1 MVKPEEVQLYKFGEF
16 RLDAVRRVL
25 LRDHQPVQLPSR
37 ALDVLLA
44 LLEQSQSVIDRDE
57 LMRLVWGDRVV
68 EENNL
73 NRHISTLRRVLGEGP
88 NDHRYIV
95 TTPGRGYS
103 FVAQVERVATNGGR
117 LVLGEENGD
126 SSLAHNKSDYERM
139 RPGPEPPA
147 QLEPVGLTQVQVTSA
162 PFGHAQTAGGK
173 KNWFWATALIV
184 ALAGGGLLGFKIVTI
199 RSKPAAVKT
208 YRDWEM
214 VRLTRAGGSVSP
226 TISRDGRYVAYV
238 NFEFGR
244 SSVWIHQ
251 LATSTQQQLIPP
263 EKSSYR
269 NLLFTA
275 DGSELYFVRVENSS
289 PLGTLYR
296 IPVLGGS
303 AKKLRDDIV
312 VDNIMLSSD
321 GGRLAFTRRNRE
333 GKSEIVIADT
343 DGVEERVLL
352 GRSPHF
358 PAWSPD
364 GKVIAF
370 SSGNAESGGE
380 KMGLIEVRLSDG
392 AQREITSRKWQHVG
406 DKSWLQDG
414 SGLIVSARDLKTA
427 AKQLWFVAYPS
438 GETRPI
444 SNDIDN
450 LGHVSL
456 TADARM
462 LVAEQL
468 NLVSEIWSGPLANVA
483 GGQKVGVWGQD
494 GLNLMPDGRILYSAW
509 SSSTSQEV
517 WVMNA
522 DGAER
527 EQLTFDSANDF
538 GPTASPDGRHIVF
551 VSNRTG
557 RHEIWRMNPDGGNL
571 LQLTHSD
578 GANAYSISPD
588 GRWVIY
594 LSSGVLSKVPI
605 DGGEPVQICKNAVGV
620 SSVAPDGRLIA
631 YFDQGKDFW
640 GIAVSS
646 FQNGAVVKRFEVR
659 SNSLNNT
666 SLKWTPDGKALLYS
680 ASSDGVA
687 NIWAQPLDGS
697 PARLVTDFKADGI
710 FRFDVSSDGKKLI
723 CARGGWKRDIVLVK
737 NLR

>member
-1 MVKPEEVQLYKFGEF
+1 MVKPGVQLYKFGEF

-44 LLEQSQSVIDRDE
+44 LLEHSQSVIDRDE

-73 NRHISTLRRVLGEGP
+73 NRHISTLRRILGEGP

-95 TTPGRGYS
+95 TAPGRGYS
-103 FVAQVERVATNGGR
+103 FVAQVEMVPTNGAPF
-117 LVLGEENGD
+117 VTGEENGD
-126 SSLAHNKSDYERM
+126 TSLSHNGSEYERM
-139 RPGPEPPA
+139 RPVPEPLA
-147 QLEPVGLTQVQVTSA
+147 QLEPVGPTHTPVINES
-162 PFGHAQTAGGK
+162 FRHAQTAGGK
-173 KNWFWATALIV
+173 KNRLWATALIV
-184 ALAGGGLLGFKIVTI
+184 ALAGGGLLGFELVTTG
-199 RSKPAAVKT
+199 SKPAGVKT

-214 VRLTRAGGSVSP
+214 VKLTRAGGSVGP

-238 NFEFGR
+238 NYEFGR

-263 EKSSYR
+263 EKFSYR
-269 NLLFTA
+269 NLLFTQ

-312 VDNIMLSSD
+312 VDNIMLSPD
-321 GGRLAFTRRNRE
+321 GGRLAFARRNLE
-333 GKSEIVIADT
+333 GKSEIVAANT

-352 GRSPHF
+352 GRSPQY
-358 PAWSPD
+358 PAWAPD
-364 GKVIAF
+364 GNVIAF

-380 KMGLIEVRLSDG
+380 KMGINEVRLSDG
-392 AQREITSRKWQHVG
+392 AQREITSRKWHHVG
-406 DKSWLQDG
+406 DKTWLPDG
-414 SGLIVSARDLKTA
+414 GGLIVSARDLKTA
-427 AKQLWFVAYPS
+427 VKRLWFVAYPS
-438 GETRPI
+438 GEALPL
-444 SNDIDN
+444 SNDLDN
-450 LGHVSL
+450 FIHVSL
-456 TADARM
+456 TADART

-468 NLVSEIWSGPLANVA
+468 NLVSEIWSGPLANVG

-494 GLNLMPDGRILYSAW
+494 GLSLMPDGRILYSAL
-509 SSSTSQEV
+509 SSSTAQEV

-522 DGAER
+522 DGAGR
-527 EQLTFDSANDF
+527 KQLTFDSANDF
-538 GPTASPDGRHIVF
+538 GPTASPDGRHVVF

-557 RHEIWRMNPDGGNL
+557 RHELWRMSPDGGNL
-571 LQLTHSD
+571 FQLTHSD
-578 GANAYSISPD
+578 GANSHSVSPD

-594 LSSGVLSKVPI
+594 LSSAALFKVPI
-605 DGGEPVQICKNAVGV
+605 EGGEAAQICKSAVGA
-620 SSVAPDGRLIA
+620 SSVAPDGKLIA
-631 YFDQGKDFW
+631 YFDQGKDYW
-640 GIAVSS
+640 GIAVRS
-646 FQNGAVVKRFEVR
+646 FQDGSGLRRFEVR
-659 SNSLNNT
+659 SHSLNNN

-687 NIWAQPLDGS
+687 NVWAQPLDGS
-697 PARLVTDFKADGI
+697 PAKQMTDFKADGI
-710 FRFDVSSDGKKLI
+710 FRFDVSGDGKKLI

>member
-1 MVKPEEVQLYKFGEF
+1 MVKPEVQFYRFGEF

-25 LRDHQPVQLPSR
+25 LRDDKPVQLSSR

-44 LLEQSQSVIDRDE
+44 LLEHSQSVIDRDE

-73 NRHISTLRRVLGEGP
+73 NRHISTLRRILGESP

-95 TTPGRGYS
+95 TAPGRGYS
-103 FVAQVERVATNGGR
+103 FVAQVESIPTNGGPF
-117 LVLGEENGD
+117 VPGEENGD
-126 SSLAHNKSDYERM
+126 PSLAHNESDYQKM
-139 RPGPEPPA
+139 RLVPEPLT
-147 QLEPVGLTQVQVTSA
+147 QLEPAGPTQA
-162 PFGHAQTAGGK
+162 PVISVSIRPSRTASGK
-173 KNWFWATALIV
+173 KNWFWATALIA
-184 ALAGGGLLGFKIVTI
+184 ALAGGSLLGFKLVLT
-199 RSKPAAVKT
+199 RSKPATVKT
-208 YRDWEM
+208 YRDWKM
-214 VRLTRAGGSVSP
+214 IRLTRAGDSADP

-238 NFEFGR
+238 NYEFGR

-263 EKSSYR
+263 EKASYR

-275 DGSELYFVRVENSS
+275 DGSELYFIRVESPS

-303 AKKLRDDIV
+303 AKILRDDIV

-321 GGRLAFTRRNRE
+321 GGGLAFSRRNRE
-333 GKSEIVIADT
+333 GKSEIVVANA

-352 GRSPHF
+352 GRSPQY

-380 KMGLIEVRLSDG
+380 KMGINEVRLGDG
-392 AQREITSRKWQHVG
+392 AQREITSRKWHHVG
-406 DKSWLQDG
+406 DKTWLPDG

-427 AKQLWFVAYPS
+427 VKRLWFVAYPS
-438 GETRPI
+438 GEARPL
-444 SNDIDN
+444 SNDLDN
-450 LGHVSL
+450 FIHVSL

-494 GLNLMPDGRILYSAW
+494 GLGLMPDGRILYSAL
-509 SSSTSQEV
+509 SSSTAQEV
-517 WVMNA
+517 WVMK
-522 DGAER
+522 AER
-527 EQLTFDSANDF
+527 AERKQLTFDSANDF
-538 GPTASPDGRHIVF
+538 GPTASPDGRYVVF
-551 VSNRTG
+551 ASTRTG
-557 RHEIWRMNPDGGNL
+557 HVEIWRMNPDGGNL
-571 LQLTHSD
+571 FQLTHTD
-578 GANAYSISPD
+578 GANAHSISPD

-594 LSSGVLSKVPI
+594 LSFGDLFKVPI
-605 DGGEPVQICKNAVGV
+605 EGGEAVQICRNAVGV
-620 SSVAPDGRLIA
+620 SSVSPDGRLIA

-640 GIAVSS
+640 GIAVRS
-646 FQNGAVVKRFEVR
+646 FQGGSVVRRFEVR
-659 SNSLNNT
+659 SHSLNNA

-680 ASSDGVA
+680 ASSGGAA

-697 PARLVTDFKADGI
+697 QAKQVTDFKADGI

-723 CARGGWKRDIVLVK
+723 CARGGWKRDIVLVE

>member
-1 MVKPEEVQLYKFGEF
+1 MVKPEVHLYKFGEF

-25 LRDHQPVQLPSR
+25 LRDDKPVQLPSR

-44 LLEQSQSVIDRDE
+44 LLEHSQSVIDKDE

-73 NRHISTLRRVLGEGP
+73 TRHISTLRRVLGENP
-88 NDHRYIV
+88 SDHRYIV
-95 TTPGRGYS
+95 TAPGRGYS
-103 FVAQVERVATNGGR
+103 FVARVERVPTNGGR
-117 LVLGEENGD
+117 FVPGEENGD
-126 SSLAHNKSDYERM
+126 SPLAHDESDYEKT
-139 RPGPEPPA
+139 PLSPEPLA
-147 QLEPVGLTQVQVTSA
+147 QLEPFGTTQAPVNRT
-162 PFGHAQTAGGK
+162 PFGHTQATSGK
-173 KNWFWATALIV
+173 KNWFWATALIA
-184 ALAGGGLLGFKIVTI
+184 ALAGGGLLGFKLFTT

-208 YRDWEM
+208 YREWEM
-214 VRLTRAGGSVSP
+214 VRLTRAGGSVGP

-238 NFEFGR
+238 NYEFGR
-244 SSVWIHQ
+244 SSIWIHQ
-251 LATSTQQQLIPP
+251 LATSTQQQLIQA
-263 EKSSYR
+263 EKFSYR

-296 IPVLGGS
+296 IPALGGS

-312 VDNIMLSSD
+312 ADNIMLSSD
-321 GGRLAFTRRNRE
+321 GASLAFARRNRE
-333 GKSEIVIADT
+333 GKSEIVVANT

-352 GRSPHF
+352 GRSPQYL
-358 PAWSPD
+358 AWSPD
-364 GKVIAF
+364 GEVIAF

-380 KMGLIEVRLSDG
+380 KMGINEVRLSDG
-392 AQREITSRKWQHVG
+392 AQREMSSRKWHHVG
-406 DKSWLQDG
+406 DKSWLPDG

-427 AKQLWFVAYPS
+427 VKRLWFVAYPS
-438 GETRPI
+438 GEARPL
-444 SNDIDN
+444 SNELDN
-450 LGHVSL
+450 FIHVSL

-462 LVAEQL
+462 MVAEQL
-468 NLVSEIWSGPLANVA
+468 NLVSEIWGGPLANVA

-494 GLNLMPDGRILYSAW
+494 GLSLMPDGRILYSAL
-509 SSSTSQEV
+509 SSSTASEV

-527 EQLTFDSANDF
+527 KQLTFDSANDF
-538 GPTASPDGRHIVF
+538 GPTASPDGRHVVF

-571 LQLTHSD
+571 LQLTHSS
-578 GANAYSISPD
+578 GANAHSISPD

-594 LSSGVLSKVPI
+594 LSSGALFKVPME
-605 DGGEPVQICKNAVGV
+605 GGEAVQICKNAVGV

-640 GIAVSS
+640 GIAISS
-646 FQNGAVVKRFEVR
+646 FHDGAVVKRFEVR
-659 SNSLNNT
+659 SHSLNNT

-697 PARLVTDFKADGI
+697 PAKQVTYFKADGI
-710 FRFDVSSDGKKLI
+710 FRFDVSGDGKKLI

>member
-1 MVKPEEVQLYKFGEF
+1 MVKPEVQLYKFGEF

-25 LRDHQPVQLPSR
+25 LCDDKPVQLPSR

-44 LLEQSQSVIDRDE
+44 LLEHSQSVIDRDE

-73 NRHISTLRRVLGEGP
+73 NRHISTLRRILGEGP

-103 FVAQVERVATNGGR
+103 FVAQVERVAINGGR
-117 LVLGEENGD
+117 FVPGEENGD
-126 SSLAHNKSDYERM
+126 SSIAHNESDYERM
-139 RPGPEPPA
+139 RPGAEPPA
-147 QLEPVGLTQVQVTSA
+147 QLEPVGLTQVQVTS
-162 PFGHAQTAGGK
+162 PTFWHAQTTGGK

-184 ALAGGGLLGFKIVTI
+184 ALAGGGILGFKLVTT

-214 VRLTRAGGSVSP
+214 VRLTRAGGSVGP
-226 TISRDGRYVAYV
+226 AISRDGRYVAYV
-238 NFEFGR
+238 NSEFGR

-251 LATSTQQQLIPP
+251 LATSTQQQLMPP

-321 GGRLAFTRRNRE
+321 GGRLAFRRRNRE

-352 GRSPHF
+352 GWSPQF
-358 PAWSPD
+358 PAWAPD
-364 GKVIAF
+364 GAVIAF

-380 KMGLIEVRLSDG
+380 KMGINEVRLSDG

-406 DKSWLQDG
+406 DKSWLPDG

-438 GETRPI
+438 GETRPL
-444 SNDIDN
+444 SNNLDN
-450 LGHVSL
+450 LGHISL
-456 TADARM
+456 AADARM
-462 LVAEQL
+462 LVAEQS
-468 NLVSEIWSGPLANVA
+468 NLVSDIWSGPLANVA
-483 GGQKVGVWGQD
+483 DGQKVGVWGQD
-494 GLNLMPDGRILYSAW
+494 GLSLMPDGRILYSAW
-509 SSSTSQEV
+509 LSSTAQEV

-527 EQLTFDSANDF
+527 KQLTFNSANDF
-538 GPTASPDGRHIVF
+538 GPTAAPDGRHVIF

-557 RHEIWRMNPDGGNL
+557 RHEIWRMNSDGGNL

-578 GANAYSISPD
+578 GANAHSISPD

-594 LSSGVLSKVPI
+594 LSSGALFKVPI
-605 DGGEPVQICKNAVGV
+605 DGGEPAQICKNAVGV
-620 SSVAPDGRLIA
+620 SSVSPDGKLIA
-631 YFDQGKDFW
+631 YFNQGKDFW

-646 FQNGAVVKRFEVR
+646 FQNGSVVKRFEVR

-680 ASSDGVA
+680 ASSDGAA

-697 PARLVTDFKADGI
+697 QARQVTDFRADGI

>member
-1 MVKPEEVQLYKFGEF
+1 MVKPEVQLYKFGEF

-25 LRDHQPVQLPSR
+25 LRDDKPVQLPSR

-44 LLEQSQSVIDRDE
+44 LLEHSQSVIDKDE

-73 NRHISTLRRVLGEGP
+73 TRHISTLRRVLGENP
-88 NDHRYIV
+88 SDHHYIV
-95 TTPGRGYS
+95 TAPGRGYS
-103 FVAQVERVATNGGR
+103 FVAQVEKVLTNGGR
-117 LVLGEENGD
+117 FVPGEENGD
-126 SSLAHNKSDYERM
+126 SSLAHDESDHQRM
-139 RPGPEPPA
+139 RLCPDPLA
-147 QLEPVGLTQVQVTSA
+147 QLEPVGHIQAPVTSE
-162 PFGHAQTAGGK
+162 PFRQSQTAGGK
-173 KNWFWATALIV
+173 KNWLWATALIG
-184 ALAGGGLLGFKIVTI
+184 ALAGGGLLGFKLVTT

-214 VRLTRAGGSVSP
+214 VRLTRSGGSVAP
-226 TISRDGRYVAYV
+226 AISRDGRYVAYV
-238 NFEFGR
+238 NYEFGR

-251 LATSTQQQLIPP
+251 LATSTQQRLTPP
-263 EKSSYR
+263 EKSTYHK
-269 NLLFTA
+269 LLFTA
-275 DGSELYFVRVENSS
+275 DGSELYFLRVESPG

-321 GGRLAFTRRNRE
+321 GGRLAFARRNRE
-333 GKSEIVIADT
+333 GKSEIVVANT
-343 DGVEERVLL
+343 DGVEERLLL
-352 GRSPHF
+352 GRSPQY
-358 PAWSPD
+358 PAWAPD

-370 SSGNAESGGE
+370 SSGNAEGGGE
-380 KMGLIEVRLSDG
+380 KMGINEVRLGDG
-392 AQREITSRKWQHVG
+392 AQREITSRKWHHVG
-406 DKSWLQDG
+406 DKSWLPDG

-427 AKQLWFVAYPS
+427 VKQLWFVAYPS
-438 GETRPI
+438 GEARPLT
-444 SNDIDN
+444 NDLDN
-450 LGHVSL
+450 FIHVSL

-468 NLVSEIWSGPLANVA
+468 NLISEIWSGPLANVV
-483 GGQKVGVWGQD
+483 GGQNVGVWGQD
-494 GLNLMPDGRILYSAW
+494 GLGLMPDGRILYSAL
-509 SSSTSQEV
+509 SSSTAQEV

-527 EQLTFDSANDF
+527 KQLTFDSANDF
-538 GPTASPDGRHIVF
+538 GPTASPDGRYVVF

-557 RHEIWRMNPDGGNL
+557 RHEIWRMNSDGGNL

-578 GANAYSISPD
+578 GANAHSISPD

-594 LSSGVLSKVPI
+594 LSSGALFKVPI
-605 DGGEPVQICKNAVGV
+605 EGGEPVQICKNAVGV

-640 GIAVSS
+640 GIAISS
-646 FQNGAVVKRFEVR
+646 FQEGSVIKRFEVC
-659 SNSLNNT
+659 SQSLNNT

-687 NIWAQPLDGS
+687 NIWAQPVDGS
-697 PARLVTDFKADGI
+697 PARQVTDFKADGI
-710 FRFDVSSDGKKLI
+710 FRFDVSGDGKKLI

>member
-1 MVKPEEVQLYKFGEF
+1 MVKPEVQFYKFGEF
-16 RLDAVRRVL
+16 RLAAVRRIL
-25 LRDHQPVQLPSR
+25 LRDHEPVQLPSR

-44 LLEQSQSVIDRDE
+44 LLEHSQSVIDRDE

-73 NRHISTLRRVLGEGP
+73 NRHISTLRKILGEGP

-95 TTPGRGYS
+95 TAPGRGYS
-103 FVAQVERVATNGGR
+103 FVAQVERVATNGAR
-117 LVLGEENGD
+117 FVPGEENGD
-126 SSLAHNKSDYERM
+126 SSLSHNESDFERM
-139 RPGPEPPA
+139 RPAPEPLA
-147 QLEPVGLTQVQVTSA
+147 QLKPVGPTRTPVTNE
-162 PFGHAQTAGGK
+162 PFRHAQTAGGRQIQL
-173 KNWFWATALIV
+173 WATALIM
-184 ALAGGGLLGFKIVTI
+184 ALAGGGLLGFELVTTG
-199 RSKPAAVKT
+199 SKPAGVKT

-214 VRLTRAGGSVSP
+214 VRLTRTGGSVGP

-238 NFEFGR
+238 NYEFGR

-251 LATSTQQQLIPP
+251 LSTSTQQRLIPP
-263 EKSSYR
+263 EKFSYR

-275 DGSELYFVRVENSS
+275 DGSGLYFVRVENSS

-321 GGRLAFTRRNRE
+321 GGRLAFARRNGE
-333 GKSEIVIADT
+333 GKSEIVVANA

-352 GRSPHF
+352 GRSPQF

-380 KMGLIEVRLSDG
+380 KMGINEARLRDD
-392 AQREITSRKWQHVG
+392 AQREITSRKWAHVG
-406 DKSWLQDG
+406 DKSWSPDG

-427 AKQLWFVAYPS
+427 VKRLWFVAYPS
-438 GETRPI
+438 GEALPL
-444 SNDIDN
+444 SNDLDN
-450 LGHVSL
+450 FIHVSL
-456 TADARM
+456 TADART

-494 GLNLMPDGRILYSAW
+494 GLGLMPDGRILYSAL
-509 SSSTSQEV
+509 SSSTAQEI
-517 WVMNA
+517 WMMNA

-527 EQLTFDSANDF
+527 KQLTFDGANDF
-538 GPTASPDGRHIVF
+538 GPTASPDGRYVIF

-571 LQLTHSD
+571 LQLTHTD
-578 GANAYSISPD
+578 GANAHSISPD

-594 LSSGVLSKVPI
+594 LSSGALFKVSI
-605 DGGEPVQICKNAVGV
+605 EGGEPARICRNAVGV

-631 YFDQGKDFW
+631 YFDQGKDYW
-640 GIAVSS
+640 GIAVLS
-646 FQNGAVVKRFEVR
+646 FQDGSVVRRFEVR
-659 SNSLNNT
+659 SHSLNNT
-666 SLKWTPDGKALLYS
+666 SLEWTPDGKALLYS

-687 NIWAQPLDGS
+687 NIWSQPLDGS
-697 PARLVTDFKADGI
+697 PAKQVTDFKADGI
-710 FRFDVSSDGKKLI
+710 FRFDVSGDGKTLI
-723 CARGGWKRDIVLVK
+723 CARGGWKRDIVLVE

>member
-1 MVKPEEVQLYKFGEF
+1 MVKPEVQLYKFGEF

-25 LRDHQPVQLPSR
+25 LRDDEPVQLPSR

-44 LLEQSQSVIDRDE
+44 LLEHSQSVIDKDE

-73 NRHISTLRRVLGEGP
+73 TRHISTLRRVLGESP

-95 TTPGRGYS
+95 TAPGRGYS
-103 FVAQVERVATNGGR
+103 FVAQVERVPTNGGSF
-117 LVLGEENGD
+117 VPGKENGA
-126 SSLAHNKSDYERM
+126 SSLAHDESDHERM
-139 RPGPEPPA
+139 GLGPEPLA
-147 QLEPVGLTQVQVTSA
+147 QIEPVGQAHAAFSSE
-162 PFGHAQTAGGK
+162 PFRRTRAASGK
-173 KNWFWATALIV
+173 KNWLWATALIM
-184 ALAGGGLLGFKIVTI
+184 ALAGGGLIGFKLVTT

-208 YRDWEM
+208 YRDWEI
-214 VRLTRAGGSVSP
+214 VRLTRTGDSVGP

-238 NFEFGR
+238 NYEFGR

-275 DGSELYFVRVENSS
+275 DGSELYFVRVESSS

-312 VDNIMLSSD
+312 VDKIMLSSD
-321 GGRLAFTRRNRE
+321 GGRLAFARRNRE
-333 GKSEIVIADT
+333 GKSEIVVANT

-352 GRSPHF
+352 GASPQY
-358 PAWSPD
+358 PAWAPD
-364 GKVIAF
+364 GKALAF

-380 KMGLIEVRLSDG
+380 KMGINEVRLSDG
-392 AQREITSRKWQHVG
+392 AQRELTTRKWHHVG
-406 DKSWLQDG
+406 DKSWLPDG

-427 AKQLWFVAYPS
+427 VKRLWFVAYPS
-438 GETRPI
+438 GEARPI
-444 SNDIDN
+444 SNDLDN
-450 LGHVSL
+450 FIHVSL
-456 TADARM
+456 TADART

-468 NLVSEIWSGPLANVA
+468 NLVSEIWSGPLAKVA
-483 GGQKVGVWGQD
+483 GGQKIGVWGQD
-494 GLNLMPDGRILYSAW
+494 GLSLMPDGRILYSAL
-509 SSSTSQEV
+509 SSSTAQEV

-527 EQLTFDSANDF
+527 KQLTFDSANDF
-538 GPTASPDGRHIVF
+538 GPRASPDGRYVVF

-557 RHEIWRMNPDGGNL
+557 RHEIWRMNPDGGAL

-578 GANAYSISPD
+578 GANAHSISPD

-594 LSSGVLSKVPI
+594 LSSGALFKVPI

-620 SSVAPDGRLIA
+620 SSVAPGGRLIA
-631 YFDQGKDFW
+631 YFDQGENFW

-646 FQNGAVVKRFEVR
+646 FQDGSLVKRFEVR
-659 SNSLNNT
+659 SHSLNNT

-687 NIWAQPLDGS
+687 NIWAQPLDGN
-697 PARLVTDFKADGI
+697 PAKQVTDFKADGI
-710 FRFDVSSDGKKLI
+710 FRFDVSGDGKKLI

>member
-1 MVKPEEVQLYKFGEF
+1 MFKPEVQLYKFGEF

-25 LRDHQPVQLPSR
+25 LRDDEPVQLPSR

-44 LLEQSQSVIDRDE
+44 LLEHSQSVIDKDE

-73 NRHISTLRRVLGEGP
+73 TRHISTLRRVLGENP
-88 NDHRYIV
+88 SDHRYIV
-95 TTPGRGYS
+95 TAPGRGYS
-103 FVAQVERVATNGGR
+103 FVAQVERVATNGR
-117 LVLGEENGD
+117 RFVPGEENGD
-126 SSLAHNKSDYERM
+126 SSLAHYKPDYERM
-139 RPGPEPPA
+139 RLGPETLT
-147 QLEPVGLTQVQVTSA
+147 QLEPVGRTQAPVTRA
-162 PFGHAQTAGGK
+162 PFWHAQSARGK
-173 KNWFWATALIV
+173 KRWFWAAALIV
-184 ALAGGGLLGFKIVTI
+184 ALTGGGLLGFKLVTN
-199 RSKPAAVKT
+199 RSKPVAVNT
-208 YRDWEM
+208 YRDWEI
-214 VRLTRAGGSVSP
+214 VRLTRAGGSVGP
-226 TISRDGRYVAYV
+226 TVSRDGRYVAYV
-238 NFEFGR
+238 NSEFGR
-244 SSVWIHQ
+244 NSVWIHQ
-251 LATSTQQQLIPP
+251 LATSTQQRLTPP
-263 EKSSYR
+263 EKYSYR

-321 GGRLAFTRRNRE
+321 GGRLAFARRNRE
-333 GKSEIVIADT
+333 GKSEIVIANT

-352 GRSPHF
+352 GQSPQF

-364 GKVIAF
+364 GELIAF

-380 KMGLIEVRLSDG
+380 KMGIHEVRLSDG
-392 AQREITSRKWQHVG
+392 AQREITSRKWHHVG
-406 DKSWLQDG
+406 DKSWLPDG
-414 SGLIVSARDLKTA
+414 AGLIVSARDLKTA

-438 GETRPI
+438 GETRPL
-444 SNDIDN
+444 SNDLDN
-450 LGHVSL
+450 FIHISL
-456 TADARM
+456 TADART
-462 LVAEQL
+462 LAAEQL

-483 GGQKVGVWGQD
+483 AVQKVGVWGQD
-494 GLNLMPDGRILYSAW
+494 GLSLMPDGRILYSAL
-509 SSSTSQEV
+509 SSSTAQEV

-527 EQLTFDSANDF
+527 KQLTFDSANDF
-538 GPTASPDGRHIVF
+538 GPKASPDGRHVVF

-557 RHEIWRMNPDGGNL
+557 RHEIWRMNPHGGNL
-571 LQLTHSD
+571 LQLTHSS
-578 GANAYSISPD
+578 GANAHSISPD

-594 LSSGVLSKVPI
+594 LSSGNLFKVPI
-605 DGGEPVQICKNAVGV
+605 EGGEPVQICKNAVGV

-631 YFDQGKDFW
+631 YFDQGENFW
-640 GIAVSS
+640 GIAISS
-646 FQNGAVVKRFEVR
+646 FQDGSVVKRFEVR
-659 SNSLNNT
+659 SHSLNNT
-666 SLKWTPDGKALLYS
+666 SLEWTPDGKALLYS

-687 NIWAQPLDGS
+687 NVWAQPLNGN
-697 PARLVTDFKADGI
+697 PAKRVTDFKADGI
-710 FRFDVSSDGKKLI
+710 FRFDVSTDGKKLI